1 MRLPFAALFCLLP
14 LCSAGPAPAQQAAP
28 LPDPR
33 QLLQQV
39 SEHQRQLDKVRE
51 NYTYTSF
58 SITEDVDANGR
69 VTHSENEET
78 ENFFVN
84 GHEIARLVKKD
95 GKPLAGKD
103 LEKETER
110 VTKRVEKASST
121 PAGQHLDQNA
131 ISIRKLLDLMELR
144 NPQRLN
150 YRGRATIQFDFVG
163 RRELKT
169 HGMEEDLSKKLEG
182 SLWVDE
188 ADRQVA
194 RLEVRLTDNFHVAGG
209 LFANIQKGS
218 SFAFEQTPVSGGL
231 WLPTAGEGSMQA
243 RLLLVKGIRQR
254 FHERS
259 YDFKRFHAEAE
270 QGKDVKVVGGK

>member
-1 MRLPFAALFCLLP
+1 M
-14 LCSAGPAPAQQAAP
+14 
-28 LPDPR
+28 
-33 QLLQQV
+33 
-39 SEHQRQLDKVRE
+39 
-51 NYTYTSF
+51 
-58 SITEDVDANGR
+58 
-69 VTHSENEET
+69 
-78 ENFFVN
+78 
-84 GHEIARLVKKD
+84 
-95 GKPLAGKD
+95 
-103 LEKETER
+103 
-110 VTKRVEKASST
+110 
-121 PAGQHLDQNA
+121 
-131 ISIRKLLDLMELR
+131 
-144 NPQRLN
+144 
-150 YRGRATIQFDFVG
+150 
-163 RRELKT
+163 
-169 HGMEEDLSKKLEG
+169 
-182 SLWVDE
+182 DE